1 MGVRMLKSDKAK
13 KIESSVIHDWAYH
26 PQAGLVL
33 VFPRGAVY
41 FYRNVPPQTFKAFE
55 NATSKGEAYNR
66 LIKDRYES
74 IRLHKP

>member
-1 MGVRMLKSDKAK
+1 MGDSMKSEKAK
-13 KIESSVIHDWAYH
+13 QVESTVIHDYAYH

-41 FYRNVPPQTFKAFE
+41 FYRGVPPQTFRAFE
-55 NATSKGEAYNR
+55 SAASKGEAYNR
-66 LIKDRYES
+66 LIKDKYES